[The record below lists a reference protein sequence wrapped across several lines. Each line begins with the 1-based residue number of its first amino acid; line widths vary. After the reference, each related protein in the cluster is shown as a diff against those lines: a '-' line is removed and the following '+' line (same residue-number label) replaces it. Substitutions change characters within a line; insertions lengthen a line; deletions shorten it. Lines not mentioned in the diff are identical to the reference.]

1 MNDQTTLISFT
12 LVPGVVLVFA
22 GLIGIFMMIWD
33 ELLNVSDLEPGIGF
47 NSWFWK
53 TFRPW
58 IIGMI
63 ILGIILISIFYA
75 CQVV

>member
-1 MNDQTTLISFT
+1 MNDQITFAAFT
-12 LVPGVVLVFA
+12 LVPGVLLTFSS
-22 GLIGIFMMIWD
+22 LIALFMVIW
-33 ELLNVSDLEPGIGF
+33 SDFSNINQFDNGF
-47 NSWFWK
+47 QGWFWK
-53 TFRPW
+53 TFRYW